1 MEMTIENINTSITLQ
16 DFNDYRNLLSD
27 FEPYLN
33 SIEIVHFDQ
42 LTSNFLRQS
51 SNQFYW
57 KDINDIKLKNDEA
70 DTVDIDL
77 LGKELSSY
85 RKDEKFEKTLKKYGK
100 QIENR
105 FRFVDFTALGV
116 EISPGNYKKW
126 VDILKD
132 GFVVEPFEEIKIPE
146 MHSDFNPFDP
156 KSYFDP
162 EGDNV
167 ANEQALRGYFRDAY
181 MGVLAEQLLGIGRD
195 EEPRKDV
202 EDKVKDY
209 VKWAKERK
217 AEILSKSWSGFD
229 SVTNTITSTAD
240 MFFGPNN
247 IYSAVTKL
255 TANAWYSAV
264 SATAGLF
271 DISDSPAILSG
282 RSRPLRKA
290 VVTSMTAPGY
300 TRKDVI
306 AAIGKMGRG
315 GDSTG
320 AFGTK
325 GKVEEKTDKKTGE
338 TKTIVRKGAGFAD
351 NIKLYDESVST
362 TITVEE
368 DSRELCD
375 LILSPDFQT
384 QYFIAFFTEQ
394 ESPDKPET
402 QLKIDEKVV
411 DISKIDGSVILSNKY
426 NYYFYT
432 NKFKTTPAKRKQ
444 TDLQY
449 GAFKVKKATNTVE
462 GNNNFSF
469 EVEEDLSLTL
479 RRFILEQG
487 LGVFIGSDYYA
498 NNYIRPL
505 NGRMSL
511 HILLP
516 ETTVIEENNMLVHH
530 FILQDIQF
538 TKVSSLKF
546 DHGST
551 NNSTATI
558 SGICRK
564 ILLCHEDLT
573 ALGKRYK

>member
-1 MEMTIENINTSITLQ
+1 MEMTIENIGITLTLQ
-16 DFNDYRNLLSD
+16 EFNDYRNLLFD
-27 FEPYLN
+27 FEPSLD
-33 SIEIVHFDQ
+33 SIEVVHFDQ
-42 LTSNFLRQS
+42 LTSTSLRRS

-57 KDINDIKLKNDEA
+57 KDINDITLKNDENG
-70 DTVDIDL
+70 TVDIDL
-77 LGKELSSY
+77 LGKELSRY
-85 RKDEKFEKTLKKYGK
+85 RKDEEFEKTLKKYGK
-100 QIENR
+100 QIENH
-105 FRFVDFTALGV
+105 FRFVKYVDLKV
-116 EISPGNYKKW
+116 ETSPGNYKSW
-126 VDILKD
+126 VDILS
-132 GFVVEPFEEIKIPE
+132 EIVSLESVTIDEDLVNYPGRKNRSKVTE
-146 MHSDFNPFDP
+146 S
-156 KSYFDP
+156 
-162 EGDNV
+162 V
-167 ANEQALRGYFRDAY
+167 AQGYFRDAY
-181 MGVLAEQLLGIGRD
+181 EGILVEQLLDLGETD
-195 EEPRKDV
+195 T
-202 EDKVKDY
+202 EDYAEYKTRVRDY
-209 VKWAKERK
+209 VKWAKEK
-217 AEILSKSWSGFD
+217 KEEILSKSWSGFD
-229 SVTNTITSTAD
+229 GVISDITGTAD

-271 DISDSPAILSG
+271 DISDSPAIMSG

-300 TRKDVI
+300 TRKDII

-315 GDSTG
+315 GDATG

-325 GKVEEKTDKKTGE
+325 NKSE
-338 TKTIVRKGAGFAD
+338 TKTKKGAGFAD
-351 NIKLYDESVST
+351 NIKLYDESIST

-394 ESPDKPET
+394 LPGEPET

-411 DISKIDGSVILSNKY
+411 DISKIDDSVIFSNRY

-444 TDLQY
+444 ADLQY

-469 EVEEDLSLTL
+469 EVAEDLSLTL
-479 RRFILEQG
+479 RRFILENG

-551 NNSTATI
+551 NNSTAAI